1 MILLMFLSAVSGVV
15 LIDAF
20 LNEAI
25 NLWVYPYADSAT
37 FEEKEEYLK
46 RFNKKLYDSLAILI
60 FSGSF
65 SLIFC
70 IAGQA
75 VDDAF
80 FVTPVTL
87 ISFWF
92 IYVYFA
98 IFDMVD
104 NNNTFFK
111 TKKAEIMFVATK
123 TASLLLGLLLF
134 FSDLFLFH

>member
-1 MILLMFLSAVSGVV
+1 MILLTFLSVVPGAV

-25 NLWVYPYADSAT
+25 YLWVYPYADSAT

-46 RFNKKLYDSLAILI
+46 RFNKKLYDSLAMLILAVV
-60 FSGSF
+60 F
-65 SLIFC
+65 SLFFC
-70 IAGQA
+70 IAEQA

-80 FVTPVTL
+80 FLTPFTL
-87 ISFWF
+87 ISIWL
-92 IYVYFA
+92 IYVYIA
-98 IFDMVD
+98 IFNMAD
-104 NNNTFFK
+104 NKNTFFM

-134 FSDLFLFH
+134 FSDLYLFH